1 MKQRVLLTASLILVA
16 IAGFSQASSSGSTTK
31 KLWTLK
37 ECVDYALANN
47 LQIKRSEYNVQTAGV
62 NANQAK
68 FALLPTANAQGNTG
82 YNWGRGLDP
91 VSNQF
96 VSSQRNGFTSVG
108 GQSSVTLFNGLRLQ
122 SNWKQTSREREASEM
137 DLEKAKND
145 ASLSVV
151 TLFLNVLFNKEQ
163 VQNAQFQLSSSQQQ
177 LDRTKKQ
184 VAAGSLPRSN
194 ELNLEAQVAT
204 NEVNVITQE
213 NNLNLALLQLQQ
225 ALQLPASDDFDVE
238 APEISPENLV
248 VDQTRDE
255 IFQIARGAMPEVKSA
270 DLRVESSYYA
280 VRAARGNL
288 LPRLS
293 LNGSI
298 NSNYSSASE
307 TRFIPDGGYTI
318 SNSTGLYVD
327 PTTPVYALQPT
338 GTFQD
343 IYGMQDQLKD
353 NIYKSVSLSLTIPLF
368 NNYVSRAS
376 LQRSIISNDV
386 AKIGAKEIDNTLRQ
400 NVETAFNNALAASK
414 TYNST
419 TKQVQ
424 AREEAFRMTKQRY
437 DIGAANYVEYQVA
450 ENDLFQAKSDLA
462 RAKYD
467 FIFRKKLLDFYQGK
481 PLGF

>member
-1 MKQRVLLTASLILVA
+1 MKQKVLLTICIVMMAFASHA
-16 IAGFSQASSSGSTTK
+16 QASSSSATSK
-31 KLWTLK
+31 RLWTLK

-47 LQIKRSEYNVQTAGV
+47 LQVKRSEYNVQTATV

-68 FALLPTANAQGNTG
+68 FNLLPTANAQGNTG

-96 VSSQRNGFTSVG
+96 VASQRNGFTSVG

-122 SNWKQTSREREASEM
+122 SNIKQSVRDREASEM
-137 DLEKAKND
+137 DLAKSQND
-145 ASLSVV
+145 VSLNVV
-151 TLFLNVLFNKEQ
+151 TLFLNVLFYKEQ
-163 VQNAQFQLSSSQQQ
+163 VQNAQYQLGSSQQQ

-184 VAAGSLPRSN
+184 VAAGSLPKSN

-204 NEVNVITQE
+204 NELNVINQE
-213 NNLNLALLQLQQ
+213 NSLNLALLQLQQ

-238 APEISPENLV
+238 TPDITPEDLL
-248 VDQTRDE
+248 VDQSRDE
-255 IFQIARGAMPEVKSA
+255 IFQTAKTTMPEVKAAS
-270 DLRVESSYYA
+270 LRTESSYYA

-307 TRFIPDGGYTI
+307 TRFVSDGGFVQQQ
-318 SNSTGLYVD
+318 TGMFVQGTNE
-327 PTTPVYALQPT
+327 PIYALQPT
-338 GTFQD
+338 GTFQN
-343 IYGMQDQLKD
+343 IYGINDQLKD
-353 NIYKSVSLSLTIPLF
+353 NIYKSVSLTLNIPIF
-368 NNYVSRAS
+368 NNFSSRAA
-376 LQRSIISNDV
+376 LQRSIIQNEV
-386 AKIGAKEIDNTLRQ
+386 ARISAKEIDNTLRQ
-400 NVETAFNNALAASK
+400 NIETAYNNAVAASK

-424 AREEAFRMTKQRY
+424 AREEAFRITKQRY
-437 DIGAANYVEYQVA
+437 DIGAANYVEYQVS